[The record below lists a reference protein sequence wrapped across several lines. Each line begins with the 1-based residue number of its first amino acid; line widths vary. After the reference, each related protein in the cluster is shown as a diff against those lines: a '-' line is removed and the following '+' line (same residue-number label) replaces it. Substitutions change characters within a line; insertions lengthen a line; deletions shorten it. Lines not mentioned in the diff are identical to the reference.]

1 MISHVYGV
9 GKNTGTEPERKKS
22 GLGVPLAV
30 QALWGVSRGYL
41 PVPKLDLDWGV
52 QTSGLASWGRAGGFA
67 GVRVMGR
74 PRPRSLDQKGS

>member
-41 PVPKLDLDWGV
+41 LVPKLDLDWGC
-52 QTSGLASWGRAGGFA
+52 
-67 GVRVMGR
+67 R
-74 PRPRSLDQKGS
+74 PVALQVWEGQVALLGSE